1 MLVYVADKVQFLHDC
16 ESREIHSRHTRN
28 CAATGGKKDMN
39 GAVFMGGDI
48 TGGWGGHF
56 LFATQSGRSV
66 QKRERRKA
74 VVRRPCPTERWCIS
88 ACAGGVAR
96 PS

>member
-56 LFATQSGRSV
+56 LFATHCGFSILRFQ
-66 QKRERRKA
+66 
-74 VVRRPCPTERWCIS
+74 CPQADIHGS
-88 ACAGGVAR
+88 ADASR
-96 PS
+96 Q

>member
-56 LFATQSGRSV
+56 LFATQSGPSV
-66 QKRERRKA
+66 IRIQ
-74 VVRRPCPTERWCIS
+74 RP
-88 ACAGGVAR
+88 
-96 PS
+96 